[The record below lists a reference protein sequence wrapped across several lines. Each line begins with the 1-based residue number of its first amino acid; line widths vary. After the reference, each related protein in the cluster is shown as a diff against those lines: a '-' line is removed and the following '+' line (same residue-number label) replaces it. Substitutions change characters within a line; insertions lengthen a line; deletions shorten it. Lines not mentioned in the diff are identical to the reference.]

1 MPKGGYGVQSKPKAR
16 PMRTRLY
23 PGIALATAIVFAAVL
38 AAAPT
43 SLAAQKN
50 RTVAT
55 KKVAKKYRPVPVTMA
70 RPRTRITVTRRSFLD
85 PGREVI
91 PGSQHEFTDYAHPPG
106 YSPTSVIDNTAFN
119 RRSALPG
126 PFDLPGR
133 GNPYPWNPCVGC

>member
-1 MPKGGYGVQSKPKAR
+1 MQIRFWLAAFSAAA
-16 PMRTRLY
+16 
-23 PGIALATAIVFAAVL
+23 IALTTIADP
-38 AAAPT
+38 AP
-43 SLAAQKN
+43 AAQKK
-50 RTVAT
+50 RTVVT
-55 KKVAKKYRPVPVTMA
+55 KKSAKKYGPVPVTME

-91 PGSQHEFTDYAHPPG
+91 PGSQHEFTDYALPPG
-106 YSPTSVIDNTAFN
+106 YSPTAVIDNTAFN